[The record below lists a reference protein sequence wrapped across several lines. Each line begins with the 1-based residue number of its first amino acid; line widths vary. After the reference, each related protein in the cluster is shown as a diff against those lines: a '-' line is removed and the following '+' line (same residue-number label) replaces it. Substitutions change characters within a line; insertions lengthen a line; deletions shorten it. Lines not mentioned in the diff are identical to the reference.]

1 MPRLPGPV
9 RARLRRVL
17 RLAVLGSGFLLCAA
31 RPGGHPV
38 SAAPPEAPLVIVVNR
53 ANPLDDI
60 DFDELRRVFLAERTH
75 WPHGR
80 KRITLVM
87 RERGHER
94 DAALRMIHRMS
105 ERDFKRHFLRAVFT
119 GQVESPPKVLSTAAG
134 VRRFVFHVP
143 SAIGYVRAG
152 DLDGSVK
159 VLRVDGH
166 APGEPG
172 YPLNLPP
179 S

>member
-1 MPRLPGPV
+1 MPGLPRRL
-9 RARLRRVL
+9 RARFRRVL
-17 RLAVLGSGFLLCAA
+17 TIASLVAGLVLAP
-31 RPGGHPV
+31 RPGDHPV
-38 SAAPPEAPLVIVVNR
+38 SAAPPEGTLVIIVNR
-53 ANPLDDI
+53 ANPLADI
-60 DFDELRRVFLAERTH
+60 DYDELRRVFLAERTH
-75 WPHGR
+75 WSHGR

-87 RERGHER
+87 RERGPER
-94 DAALRMIHRMS
+94 ETALRLIHRMS
-105 ERDFKRHFLRAVFT
+105 ESDFKRHFLRAVFT
-119 GQVESPPKVLSTAAG
+119 GQVESPPKILSTAAG

-152 DLDGSVK
+152 DLDSTVK